1 MKQSSEIFTHITIL
15 FKFDCC
21 PAENFWQITE
31 RETGIIHRSRSYV
44 GEDPHSF
51 LEEKVH
57 LRSDREY
64 ILTMYDKA
72 SNGLQEGDSY
82 YEIYSGIADNGWIER
97 ALVGRVTG
105 NFGFSL
111 EHIIPME
118 YTPQIELV
126 HFQNDVYTPQVQNTL
141 DLFVMFSVFTTFLV
155 FGFILGILFGRRDD
169 VLKSNSKVEEV
180 GPFSKWNASREL
192 QFTFDSDQ
200 WDDNEENTRSIMEK
214 DLELDVVVT

>member
-1 MKQSSEIFTHITIL
+1 MKQSSKILNHITIL

-21 PAENFWQITE
+21 PDENFWQITE

-44 GEDPHSF
+44 GEDPHSL

-111 EHIIPME
+111 EHIIPMQ
-118 YTPQIELV
+118 YSPQIELV
-126 HFQNDVYTPQVQNTL
+126 HFQNDVNSTQIQNTS

-155 FGFILGILFGRRDD
+155 FGFILGILFGQRDGD
-169 VLKSNSKVEEV
+169 LKSNSKAEEAE
-180 GPFSKWNASREL
+180 PFSNWNVSREL

-200 WDDNEENTRSIMEK
+200 WDANEENTRTIMEE
-214 DLELDVVVT
+214 DLELNVVVT